1 MRDWVERSALAGA
14 ALLVVLAGQAFAR
27 AHARPPPP
35 VVLHAPAATPPSNP
49 LPWSSGNAQAHALSL
64 VDGLAAWTE
73 ADGSVRMALADDAT
87 MARDVATYA
96 HEHATAGP
104 VVRPGGQEACW
115 VTTRAALRCGSLHSQ
130 PVDVAQAPGSVV
142 TLDADSAGVV
152 FTQFDGEIIEAR
164 GGALSTLTTLAN
176 AVDVKLDGDAAYVA
190 ALDPLRVV
198 RVSRNGGGT
207 KTVFERSGPRISGES
222 SIGHLG
228 SLLADRDALYLDT
241 QDRRDGLNRVLRIAK
256 SDGATTT
263 LYEGFAHVAV
273 TALHGE
279 TLYGLVAPARA
290 SGELDL
296 ARAAIV
302 ALPTGGGTLTRLR
315 STATAE
321 LPARDL
327 AIGWGGSV
335 AADDRYVYFTRGP
348 VNPVGAPGDIW
359 RLRLH

>member
-1 MRDWVERSALAGA
+1 MRHWVERAVLLATA
-14 ALLVVLAGQAFAR
+14 VLVGFAGRAFAVE
-27 AHARPPPP
+27 HGQPPPP

-73 ADGSVRMALADDAT
+73 GDGSVRMALADAAT
-87 MARDVATYA
+87 MPRDVTTFEQ
-96 HEHATAGP
+96 EHAMAGP
-104 VVRPGGQEACW
+104 VVRPGGQGACW
-115 VTTRAALRCGSLHSQ
+115 ITTSAILRCGSLQS
-130 PVDVAQAPGSVV
+130 PAVDVAQAPGSVV
-142 TLDADSAGVV
+142 HIDADADGVV
-152 FTQFDGEIIEAR
+152 FTQFDGKVIEAR
-164 GGALSTLTTLAN
+164 ESALRTL
-176 AVDVKLDGDAAYVA
+176 DVVPNVADVRVDGDAVYVA

-198 RVSRNGGGT
+198 RIARGSGAAKV
-207 KTVFERSGPRISGES
+207 VFARSGPRISGES

-228 SLLADRDALYLDT
+228 ALLSDRDALYLDT

-256 SDGATTT
+256 GDGAVTT

-279 TLYGLVAPARA
+279 TLYGLVAPVRA

-296 ARAAIV
+296 AHAALV
-302 ALPTGGGTLTRLR
+302 ALPVGGGPLVRLR

-321 LPARDL
+321 MPAQDL
-327 AIGWGGSV
+327 AVGWGGSV
-335 AADDRYVYFTRGP
+335 AADDRFVYFTRGP

-359 RLRLH
+359 RLRLR